1 MIVHFVRLAIIHPRR
16 IVHFSAVPA
25 LLSVASATNVLMES
39 TAQSAPLDML
49 YLLVRSAQLDTLE
62 LTVLPA

>member
-16 IVHFSAVPA
+16 IVHLSAVPA